1 MPLNAISIH
10 GFLPVW
16 HSEQNSPIAMGEE
29 PGIHPHNSQTP
40 QDALFPTYGMGEMR
54 GREEKAA
61 FSVCH

>member
-10 GFLPVW
+10 AFLPVW

-40 QDALFPTYGMGEMR
+40 QGALFPTYGMGEMM

-61 FSVCH
+61 FSVCR